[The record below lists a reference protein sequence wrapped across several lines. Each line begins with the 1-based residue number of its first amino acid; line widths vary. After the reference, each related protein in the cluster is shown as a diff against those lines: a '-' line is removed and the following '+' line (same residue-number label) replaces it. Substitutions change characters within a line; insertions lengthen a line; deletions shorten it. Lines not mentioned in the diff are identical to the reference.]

1 VEARNEL
8 AATENEY
15 LQLQQAWILQ
25 AQPGLHPPNYLPDPE
40 IEIRFQEMVARRYRL
55 LERKIGSFRATPHPY
70 PEAPPLPAVN
80 ANKVVWK
87 EYELLC
93 AYASDFWKA
102 HSTLKT
108 AMLASLG
115 PIQLRQLN
123 HPHSDTSTL
132 SAQDIFIW
140 VTQRYGHLKVP
151 DIIKVQELMK
161 KKFST
166 LEEFHNDI
174 SEFRHCRN
182 ALIRCDSAIS
192 NINLKIILI
201 EKTEGNRDLKNLF
214 IRAYERSPEDTEAV
228 LDFVSDNCYAAFEEY
243 LAQTNA
249 VVVQKTGKVNLKK
262 RKNQEISGAPPRPK
276 LFCYYHSF
284 DRPNNSHL
292 TNDCRDMKKHAS
304 SFTDKQRNAVSY
316 SECPYEVVKIGN

>member
-1 VEARNEL
+1 MSNIVITSIATTPELLYQDWYESCGRTAKMLFNDHERFGLQAYGICLTEAGLRVLHARDPTRVKATIRTPTITVEARNEL

-15 LQLQQAWILQ
+15 NQLQQAWILQ
-25 AQPGLHPPNYLPDPE
+25 AQPGLYPPNYVPDPE
-40 IEIRFQEMVARRYRL
+40 IEIRFQELVARRYQL

-70 PEAPPLPAVN
+70 PEAPPLPAIN

-140 VTQRYGHLKVP
+140 VTQRYGHLKLP

-192 NINLKIILI
+192 NVNLKIILI
-201 EKTEGNRDLKNLF
+201 EKT
-214 IRAYERSPEDTEAV
+214 A
-228 LDFVSDNCYAAFEEY
+228 
-243 LAQTNA
+243 
-249 VVVQKTGKVNLKK
+249 
-262 RKNQEISGAPPRPK
+262 
-276 LFCYYHSF
+276 
-284 DRPNNSHL
+284 
-292 TNDCRDMKKHAS
+292 
-304 SFTDKQRNAVSY
+304 
-316 SECPYEVVKIGN
+316 

>member
-1 VEARNEL
+1 MEARNEL

-15 LQLQQAWILQ
+15 LLLQQAWILQ
-25 AQPGLHPPNYLPDPE
+25 AQPGLHPVNFLPDPDLE
-40 IEIRFQEMVARRYRL
+40 LRFQELVSRRYRL
-55 LERKIGSFRATPHPY
+55 LEKKIGSFQATPHAY
-70 PEAPPLPAVN
+70 PEAPPLPAHN
-80 ANKVVWK
+80 ANKTVWK
-87 EYELLC
+87 EYDLQC
-93 AYASDFWKA
+93 AYSADFWKA
-102 HSTLKT
+102 HATLKT

-115 PIQLRQLN
+115 PVQLRQLN

-132 SAQDIFIW
+132 SAQDIFNW
-140 VTQRYGHLKVP
+140 VTQRYGQLKVP

-192 NINLKIILI
+192 AVNLKIILI

-214 IRAYERSPEDTEAV
+214 IRAYERYPEDTEAV
-228 LDFVSDNCYAAFEEY
+228 LEFTSDNCYAAFEEY

-249 VVVQKTGKVNLKK
+249 VVVQKTGKVNPKK
-262 RKNQEISGAPPRPK
+262 RKNQETSGAPPRAK
-276 LFCYYHSF
+276 AFCYYHSF

-292 TNDCRDMKKHAS
+292 TKDCRDMKKHAS

-316 SECPYEVVKIGN
+316 ADCAYEVVKIGN